1 MATTSNID
9 DVIDSVDDVKDDI
22 PYEFRKRVGA
32 AMEALRMRAEMYV
45 LKDANYTGDLLQALD
60 SYERPT
66 SDGGITFAVGVDM
79 EQAPHAAVTEF
90 GSGSRTN
97 EAWRGSA
104 SHGMTPDAGSAV
116 PLDFPFEAPDI
127 PYNKSNEYDISGY
140 SKFAGFVNYIQR
152 WMEGKGIAPES
163 GDTFISAVAI
173 SVTIIENGNYAHP
186 YLRPAWFDT
195 ELYVKR
201 AARNAVRN
209 ATR

>member
-1 MATTSNID
+1 MVTTSNID
-9 DVIDSVDDVKDDI
+9 DVIDSVDDVKDDL

-32 AMEALRMRAEMYV
+32 AMETLRMRAEMYI
-45 LKDANYTGDLLQALD
+45 LKDANYTGGLLRALD
-60 SYERPT
+60 STERPT
-66 SDGGITFAVGVDM
+66 NGGSIEFAVGVDM

-97 EAWRGSA
+97 DAWRGSA
-104 SHGMTPDAGSAV
+104 SHGMTPDTGSAV

-127 PYNKSNEYDISGY
+127 PYNSESPYEISGY

-152 WMEGKGIAPES
+152 WMETKPVTPKS

-173 SVTIIENGNYAHP
+173 SVAIIENGNYAHP

-195 ELYVKR
+195 ELHVKR
-201 AARNAVRN
+201 AAKNAVRN